1 MSPLEAQKRLLIAE
15 SELNRANL
23 ADGLAGLGSGVA
35 AMVDGATRVET
46 LCSALVTVLSG
57 VLEIG
62 RTTAPGAGKP
72 SLLSSVITGG
82 RLFASLWK
90 TFRS

>member
-1 MSPLEAQKRLLIAE
+1 MTPLEAQKRLLIAE

-23 ADGLAGLGSGVA
+23 AEGLAGLGSGVA
-35 AMVDGATRVET
+35 AMVAGATRVET
-46 LCSALVTVLSG
+46 LCSSLVT
-57 VLEIG
+57 
-62 RTTAPGAGKP
+62 
-72 SLLSSVITGG
+72 VITGG